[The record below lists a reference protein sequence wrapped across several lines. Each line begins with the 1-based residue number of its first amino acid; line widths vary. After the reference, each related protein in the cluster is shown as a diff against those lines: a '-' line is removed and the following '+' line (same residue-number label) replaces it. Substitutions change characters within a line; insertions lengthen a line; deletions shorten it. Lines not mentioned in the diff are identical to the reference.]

1 MVKLSLATSAL
12 AEVLGLEHS
21 GEAVQVT
28 GVSISAAEVEP
39 GDLFVAIQGAKHHG
53 LDFLDQAL
61 ANGAVAVLSDRPNSK
76 LPFLI
81 SQDPKAL
88 LGEVCNLVL
97 GESPLTL
104 YAVTGTNGKTSTATY
119 LFELLGNLGQK
130 AGLSGS
136 TGLHTPGSSKS
147 AALTTSELTTT
158 RKFLTEVE
166 RAGGSAAVI
175 EVSAQAMVRNR
186 VSGLKF
192 AVAGFT
198 NLSRDH
204 MDDFGSMESYFAAK
218 SKLFEAPRVQNAVIF
233 VSDDWSKKL
242 AASLVVPAI
251 LLGPGQEVD
260 YRYESGRLTL
270 SGKLNLSIEFE
281 FGELMAR
288 NLALALT
295 MLFSQGFGAEELS
308 AAAAKI
314 SQVPGR
320 LELVSAAQ
328 PHTYVD
334 YAHTPDGIASAV
346 AELKTRY
353 PGVTLVFGASGNR
366 DIGKRVEMGLAAAAA
381 TQVVVTDQHPRDEDP
396 AAIRAAVIDG
406 LTKANKSFH
415 EVAGPEQALH
425 FALGITPRDNALLWC
440 GPGHLKYREIAGSKV
455 PFDARAIA
463 KLAVEQG

>member
-12 AEVLGLEHS
+12 AEILGLEHS
-21 GEAVQVT
+21 GEAVQVA

-39 GDLFVAIQGAKHHG
+39 GDLFVAIKGSKHHG
-53 LDFLDQAL
+53 LDFLDEAL
-61 ANGAVAVLSDRPNSK
+61 ANGAVAVLSDRPNAK

-97 GESPLTL
+97 GESQLKL

-119 LFELLGNLGQK
+119 LHELLENLGVK

-136 TGLHTPGSSKS
+136 TGLHAPGSSRAS
-147 AALTTSELTTT
+147 VLTTSELTTT

-166 RAGGSAAVI
+166 KAGGSAAVI

-186 VSGLKF
+186 VSGLRF

-218 SKLFEAPRVQNAVIF
+218 SKLFEASRVKNAVIF
-233 VSDDWSKKL
+233 ISDDWSKKL
-242 AASLVVPAI
+242 AASLQVPVI

-260 YRYESGRLTL
+260 YRYESGVLTL
-270 SGKLNLSIEFE
+270 SGKLDLSIAFE

-288 NLALALT
+288 NFALALT
-295 MLFSQGFGAEELS
+295 MLFSQGFGAEELN

-320 LELVSAAQ
+320 LELVSAAK

-366 DIGKRVEMGLAAAAA
+366 DIGKRAEMGLAAAEA
-381 TQVVVTDQHPRDEDP
+381 TLVVVTDQHPRDEDP
-396 AAIRAAVIDG
+396 AAIRAAVIEG
-406 LTKANKSFH
+406 LTKASKSFH
-415 EVAGPEQALH
+415 EVAGPEQALR
-425 FALGITPRDNALLWC
+425 FALGITPRDHAVLWC

-455 PFDARAIA
+455 PFDARAVA